1 MKKQTLIIIYAYQG
15 ANEDEVIFANLKN
28 KELESASITEY
39 HVQGMVKRVIDL
51 LGLNILACQKKGCF
65 PSRAQGLET
74 LMTYRETC

>member
-39 HVQGMVKRVIDL
+39 HVQGMIKRVIDL
-51 LGLNILACQKKGCF
+51 LILACQKNGCF